1 MGKPTTTGQQA
12 RNLHV
17 LGKRVTP
24 PFSDD
29 SDVPGINGLD
39 GVLVALACYDF
50 RLYRDEGGADSSASL
65 IEAVGPQFISK
76 GVAGGFLGK
85 LIEEEVIQAASNSRI
100 IPDMG
105 FGGSGVL
112 LLLAGGTPRAA
123 PTDWPRQKHTTG
135 NRTSSG
141 GMDAYRYAAELDK
154 NQSQLLQNVMIL
166 DNGRAVTTSGRRP
179 VGQQPHHVQQCQSF
193 GASSGL
199 GLSGHSGGW
208 PAASAASSGR
218 RWQTVCVER
227 FAVVS
232 GIGLFSLFGFCAD
245 GNCSGRGPAAHQ

>member
-1 MGKPTTTGQQA
+1 MRLFQRQFILTATGLPLTATITSGLLSIITIQASDLSAPKCQRIQLVGKPTTTGQQA

-100 IPDMG
+100 IPEHG
-105 FGGSGVL
+105 FGGAEYYS
-112 LLLAGGTPRAA
+112 AGGWNTKGSP
-123 PTDWPRQKHTTG
+123 
-135 NRTSSG
+135 
-141 GMDAYRYAAELDK
+141 Y
-154 NQSQLLQNVMIL
+154 
-166 DNGRAVTTSGRRP
+166 
-179 VGQQPHHVQQCQSF
+179 
-193 GASSGL
+193 
-199 GLSGHSGGW
+199 
-208 PAASAASSGR
+208 
-218 RWQTVCVER
+218 
-227 FAVVS
+227 
-232 GIGLFSLFGFCAD
+232 
-245 GNCSGRGPAAHQ
+245 